1 MPKDVADRPIPVAMD
16 LHSTPM
22 GFFESLRAARRNLL
36 EIIPALAVKQP
47 IISGK
52 TGVRWHMV
60 MDPGALRRILT
71 ERLDDYPKS
80 DVTKR
85 ILRPAIGDSLF
96 VAEGAHWRWQRRAA
110 SPVFAVRNI
119 DNLAPIMSAVAKA
132 CADRLAS
139 KDGQVVDVYEETVRM
154 TMEVIAEVTFSSG
167 DSLDTE
173 MVGEAVSQYI
183 DRIAKIS
190 MLDMMGAPDWIPRPG
205 RVFGPGSLKRVQ
217 NVASTAIAHRINHGA
232 KETPDLLD
240 LLMAAEDSETAR
252 SMTPMEV
259 RDNLLAFI
267 TAGHETT
274 ALALAWAL
282 YLLAFDQDVQD
293 RARAEAQ
300 SALDGAVAGAEHIP
314 SLGYI
319 RQIIHETMRLYPPA
333 AFLSRTAMA
342 DDTLCDRHIRKGDTV
357 MLPIYALHRHEL
369 LWDAPNAFDPDRF
382 AEGTKIDRYA
392 YLPFGN
398 GPRICIGA
406 EFALRESQI
415 ILATLLTRFRFTLS
429 DRPPPQPH
437 LLMTLRPKGGVHL
450 NIEAL
455 SSTREK
461 GLNTL

>member
-1 MPKDVADRPIPVAMD
+1 MPEDLSRPACPVAFK
-16 LHSTPM
+16 LHSVPM
-22 GFFESLRAARRNLL
+22 GFFESLSAARRNLL

-60 MDPGALRRILT
+60 MDPDGLRQILT
-71 ERLDDYPKS
+71 EKLDDYPKS

-85 ILRPAIGDSLF
+85 ILRPAIGESLF

-119 DNLAPIMSAVAKA
+119 DNLAPIMSAVAGA
-132 CADRLAS
+132 CAGRLQEKS
-139 KDGQVVDVYEETVRM
+139 GQVVDVYEETVRM

-167 DSLDTE
+167 DALDTE

-183 DRIAKIS
+183 DRIAKVS

-217 NVASTAIAHRINHGA
+217 QVASRAIAHRNEHGP
-232 KETPDLLD
+232 KDVPDLLD
-240 LLMAAEDSETAR
+240 LLMAAEDSETNR
-252 SMTPMEV
+252 KMTPTEL
-259 RDNLLAFI
+259 RDNVLAFI

-282 YLLAFDQDVQD
+282 YLLAFDQSVQD
-293 RARAEAQ
+293 RAREEAV
-300 SALDGAVAGAEHIP
+300 SVLDGQVAGADHIAG
-314 SLGYI
+314 LTYI
-319 RQIIHETMRLYPPA
+319 RQIVQETMRLYPPA

-342 DDTLCDRHIRKGDTV
+342 PDELCGRQIRKGDTV
-357 MLPIYALHRHEL
+357 MIPVYALHRHEM
-369 LWDAPNAFDPDRF
+369 LWDEPDAFDPDRF
-382 AEGTKIDRYA
+382 APDRKIDRYA

-415 ILATLLTRFRFTLS
+415 ILATLLSRFRFTLTGG
-429 DRPPPQPH
+429 PAPEPH
-437 LLMTLRPKGGVHL
+437 LLMTLRPKGGVKL
-450 NIEAL
+450 RVDSLA
-455 SSTREK
+455 
-461 GLNTL
+461 

>member
-1 MPKDVADRPIPVAMD
+1 MPKDDQSTSYPVFMK

-22 GFFESLRAARRNLL
+22 GFFESLSAARRNLL

-60 MDPGALRRILT
+60 MDPTALRRILT
-71 ERLDDYPKS
+71 EKLADYPKS

-119 DNLAPIMSAVAKA
+119 DNLAPIMSNVAA
-132 CADRLAS
+132 LCADRLDAKS
-139 KDGQVVDVYEETVRM
+139 GQVVDVYEETVRM
-154 TMEVIAEVTFSSG
+154 TMEVIAEVTFSTG
-167 DSLDTE
+167 DALDTE
-173 MVGEAVSQYI
+173 MVGDAVSQYI

-190 MLDMMGAPDWIPRPG
+190 VLDMIGAPDWIPRPG

-217 NVASTAIAHRINHGA
+217 QVASRAIAHRSNNGR
-232 KETPDLLD
+232 KDVPDLLD
-240 LLMAAEDSETAR
+240 LLMEAEDSETNR
-252 SMTPMEV
+252 SMTPHEL
-259 RDNLLAFI
+259 RDNVLAFI

-282 YLLAFDQDVQD
+282 YLLAFDQAAQD
-293 RARAEAQ
+293 KARAEAQ
-300 SALDGAVAGAEHIP
+300 AALGEDVAGAQHIP
-314 SLGYI
+314 VLGYI
-319 RQIIHETMRLYPPA
+319 RQIVQETMRLYPPA
-333 AFLSRTAMA
+333 AFLSRTAMKE
-342 DDTLCDRHIRKGDTV
+342 DVLCDRQIKPGDTV
-357 MLPIYALHRHEL
+357 MMPIYALHRHEL
-369 LWDAPNAFDPDRF
+369 LWDEPNAFDPDRF
-382 AEGTKIDRYA
+382 APDQSYDRYA

-398 GPRICIGA
+398 GPRVCIGA

-415 ILATLLTRFRFTLS
+415 ILATLLSRFKFTLS
-429 DRPPPQPH
+429 DKPDPEPH

-450 NIEAL
+450 KVTKI
-455 SSTREK
+455 
-461 GLNTL
+461 

>member
-1 MPKDVADRPIPVAMD
+1 MPKDIQSRPTPVFVD
-16 LHSTPM
+16 LHSEPM
-22 GFFESLRAARRNLL
+22 GFFESLKAARRNLL
-36 EIIPALAVKQP
+36 EIIPSVAVKQP

-60 MDPGALRRILT
+60 MDPGALRYILN

-119 DNLAPIMSAVAKA
+119 DNLAPIMSAVASH
-132 CADRLAS
+132 CVDRLEH
-139 KDGQVVDVYEETVRM
+139 KDGQVVDLYDETVRM

-167 DSLDTE
+167 DTLDTD

-190 MLDMMGAPDWIPRPG
+190 VLDMMGAPDWIPRPG

-217 NVASTAIAHRINHGA
+217 QVASRAIAHRTNHGR
-232 KETPDLLD
+232 KDVPDLLD
-240 LLMAAEDSETAR
+240 LLMEAEDSETNR
-252 SMTPMEV
+252 SMTPTEL
-259 RDNLLAFI
+259 RDNVLAFI

-274 ALALAWAL
+274 ALGLAWAL

-293 RARAEAQ
+293 KARAEAQ
-300 SALDGAVAGAEHIP
+300 DAIGDGVAGATHIP
-314 SLGYI
+314 QLGYI
-319 RQIIHETMRLYPPA
+319 RQVIQETLRLYPPA
-333 AFLSRTAMA
+333 AFLSRTALKN
-342 DDTLCDRHIRKGDTV
+342 DTICGRDIRAGDTV
-357 MLPIYALHRHEL
+357 MLPIYALHRHEM

-382 AEGTKIDRYA
+382 ADEKSIDRYA

-398 GPRICIGA
+398 GPRICIGV
-406 EFALRESQI
+406 EFAMRESQI
-415 ILATLLTRFRFTLS
+415 ILATLLSRFRFTLS
-429 DRPPPQPH
+429 DKPQPEPH

-450 NIEAL
+450 KV
-455 SSTREK
+455 EK
-461 GLNTL
+461 L